1 MRKGLFLGILFV
13 FFVANMFSQELS
25 RPFITADATERLY
38 KRLLIQHD
46 KVVTFIENK
55 LLENGLPQWL
65 SNLALVESHF
75 DKEAVSPVGA
85 AGIWQFTEEHART
98 YGLSPLDRFD
108 VYKSTLVAIRSLKR
122 MYQKYGNWITV
133 VAAYNCGE
141 GCVDGAIKKKG
152 SQNYVDFAVFLP
164 QETLNHVDK
173 FIEACYITGDFK
185 DVMVHKQFYTFV
197 QEQEQE
203 KIITT
208 EEAMFSTTE
217 ITSSFNLNVLSEE
230 IGFPL
235 TEILKWNP
243 LIEKEI
249 ATTGVGTLRLPVD
262 KMPDFL
268 LMKHTILN
276 KSLLVQK

>member
-1 MRKGLFLGILFV
+1 
-13 FFVANMFSQELS
+13 
-25 RPFITADATERLY
+25 
-38 KRLLIQHD
+38 
-46 KVVTFIENK
+46 
-55 LLENGLPQWL
+55 
-65 SNLALVESHF
+65 
-75 DKEAVSPVGA
+75 
-85 AGIWQFTEEHART
+85 
-98 YGLSPLDRFD
+98 
-108 VYKSTLVAIRSLKR
+108 LVAISSLKR

-164 QETLNHVDK
+164 QETLSHVDK